1 MATPIPLIGQPQQ
14 PMYPQIGLN
23 ILPQGLVITI
33 QLGPT
38 TTIQQLIDANAMDQ
52 VATEWRKSRNNTAD
66 FLRAVQQTKNG

>member
-1 MATPIPLIGQPQQ
+1 MASPIPLVGQPQQ
-14 PMYPQIGLN
+14 QFPQIGLN

-52 VATEWRKSRNNTAD
+52 VAREWKKSRGNTVD
-66 FLRAVQQTKNG
+66 FLRAVQETKL

>member
-1 MATPIPLIGQPQQ
+1 MAAPIPLIGQPQQ
-14 PMYPQIGLN
+14 PAFPQIGLN

-52 VATEWRKSRNNTAD
+52 VAKQWRESRKNAD
-66 FLRAVQQTKNG
+66 DLLRAVQHSKNN

>member
-1 MATPIPLIGQPQQ
+1 MATPIPLVGQPQQ
-14 PMYPQIGLN
+14 QFPQIGLN

-52 VATEWRKSRNNTAD
+52 VASEWKKSRNNTVD

>member
-1 MATPIPLIGQPQQ
+1 MATPIPLVGQPQQ
-14 PMYPQIGLN
+14 PQFPQIGLN

-38 TTIQQLIDANAMDQ
+38 TTIQQLIDVNAMDQ
-52 VATEWRKSRNNTAD
+52 VASEWRKSRNNTAD

>member
-1 MATPIPLIGQPQQ
+1 MATAIPLIGQPQQ
-14 PMYPQIGLN
+14 PTFPQIGLN

>member
-1 MATPIPLIGQPQQ
+1 MAAPIPLIGQPQQ
-14 PMYPQIGLN
+14 LAFPQIGLN

-52 VATEWRKSRNNTAD
+52 VATEWKKSRNNTAD